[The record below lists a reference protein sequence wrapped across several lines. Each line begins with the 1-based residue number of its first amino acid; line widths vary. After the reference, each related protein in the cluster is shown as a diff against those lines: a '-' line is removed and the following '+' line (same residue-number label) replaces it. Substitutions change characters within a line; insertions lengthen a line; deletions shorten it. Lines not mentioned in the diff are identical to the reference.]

1 MTGASQV
8 KPPYQDST
16 SLRQA
21 VIGACLEMNAAGINQ
36 GTSGNISVRAGDHML
51 ITPSGV
57 PYDQMAP
64 EMLVKMPLDG
74 SAAPAG
80 QLKPSTEWP
89 FHLAILQAKPA
100 VNAVVHAHPVYC
112 SALAMNRQ
120 AIPACHYMV
129 AAFGGSDVPVADY
142 ALFGSRQLSENITRA
157 LQTRSAC
164 LMANHGAVTTGES
177 LPRALWRMVELETLA
192 KAYAA
197 SLTLGKPHILS
208 EDEMAEVIA
217 AFADYG
223 LKDSR

>member
-1 MTGASQV
+1 M

-16 SLRQA
+16 ELRQA
-21 VIGACLEMNAAGINQ
+21 VIDACLEMNVSGINQ

-57 PYDQMAP
+57 PYGKMTPAD
-64 EMLVKMPLDG
+64 LVRMPLDG
-74 SAAPAG
+74 SAPPEG

-89 FHLAILQAKPA
+89 FHLAILQAKSA
-100 VNAVVHAHPVYC
+100 VNAVVHAHPVFC

-120 AIPACHYMV
+120 SIPACHYMV

-142 ALFGSRQLSENITRA
+142 ALFGSRKLSENIIRS
-157 LQTRSAC
+157 LQDRSAC

-192 KAYAA
+192 KGYTT
-197 SLTLGKPHILS
+197 SLALGKPHILS
-208 EDEMAEVIA
+208 EDEMADVIA

>member
-1 MTGASQV
+1 M
-8 KPPYQDST
+8 
-16 SLRQA
+16 RQT
-21 VIGACLEMNAAGINQ
+21 VIDACLEMNAMGINQ
-36 GTSGNISVRAGDHML
+36 GTSGNISVRAGDMML

-57 PYDQMAP
+57 PYEKMTPKD
-64 EMLVKMPLDG
+64 LVKMPLDG
-74 SAAPAG
+74 SQSPDG

-129 AAFGGSDVPVADY
+129 AAFGGNDVPVADY
-142 ALFGSRQLSENITRA
+142 ALFGSRQLSDNITRS
-157 LQTRSAC
+157 LQNRSAC
-164 LMANHGAVTTGES
+164 LMANHGAVATGES
-177 LPRALWRMVELETLA
+177 LPRALWRMGELEALA
-192 KAYAA
+192 KGYAT
-197 SLTLGKPHILS
+197 SLTIGRPHILT
-208 EDEMAEVIA
+208 ETDMQEVTA

>member
-8 KPPYQDST
+8 KSPYQDST

-129 AAFGGSDVPVADY
+129 AAFGGCDVPVADY

-192 KAYAA
+192 KGYAA

>member
-1 MTGASQV
+1 M

-89 FHLAILQAKPA
+89 FHLAVLQAKPA

-192 KAYAA
+192 KGYAA

>member
-1 MTGASQV
+1 M

-21 VIGACLEMNAAGINQ
+21 VIGACLEMNSAGINQ

-74 SAAPAG
+74 SEAPAD

-192 KAYAA
+192 KGYAA

>member
-1 MTGASQV
+1 M
-8 KPPYQDST
+8 KPPYQDSAD
-16 SLRQA
+16 LRQA
-21 VIGACLEMNAAGINQ
+21 VIDACLEMNATGINQ
-36 GTSGNISVRAGDHML
+36 GTSGNISVRAGEQML

-57 PYDQMAP
+57 PYEKMTP
-64 EMLVKMPLDG
+64 EMLVQIPLDG
-74 SAAPAG
+74 GSAPEG

-120 AIPACHYMV
+120 EIPACHYMV

-142 ALFGSRQLSENITRA
+142 ALFGSQQLSDNITRA
-157 LQTRSAC
+157 LQHRSAC
-164 LMANHGAVTTGES
+164 LMANHGAVSTGES

-192 KAYAA
+192 KGYAT

-208 EDEMAEVIA
+208 DAEMADVIA